1 MKIEFS
7 QKCIRSMFKSEGG
20 YKPRKRPDHETLF
33 GVTLPSYKAYADD
46 YLRYVHALPQ
56 EEQDKLSEPFLKRME
71 EISELK
77 GKAQTHKIQATMR
90 EISHYLQPFNDGTG
104 RTTEKPLKDLSPEKL
119 GIVNGAKDFAR
130 YVLID
135 QHCIKKGF
143 DAYPPGING
152 GMGIREAATEMSFMA
167 GGVARPNWVIAN
179 AMKKCGFIARDEWNT
194 AEFPR
199 VSDPGASR
207 KKTFQGH
214 APEGVPYI
222 TEEYAKAHPGVKAN
236 RWEFAP
242 RYAERDMTKNL
253 AERIKNL
260 SPAERE
266 KLTHEI
272 INEFNDSYIGGIE
285 KSHEKLYATYNE
297 GWEKRIKGWHK
308 LVGTLDADRKN
319 VEKNPYSM
327 QELTVQV
334 MSHDTNSFAEKT
346 PKDFRIHIEIPG
358 KGIVKYLADSDKSSP
373 TYFRSKG
380 PATLPPGVKLI
391 HPGEKMR
398 INGEAMVAKDFTLVW
413 ENQKHAQFML
423 ELNPVNNNLFA
434 WANMRTDPLT
444 GPFLATYP
452 LMDGPYMDGPHL
464 NKQKNGH
471 IFINSNLHDP
481 KTPHVTIESHDG
493 KEKWASD
500 ISPPQSKK
508 HHVAEVD
515 KTELLPSPSTPP
527 RALAQASF
535 VNPVRSI

>member
-1 MKIEFS
+1 
-7 QKCIRSMFKSEGG
+7 MFKSEGG
-20 YKPRKRPDHETLF
+20 YKPPQPPDHETLF

-71 EISELK
+71 EISELE
-77 GKAQTHKIQATMR
+77 GKKQTRKIQATMR

-135 QHCIKKGF
+135 KHCIKKGF
-143 DAYPPGING
+143 LKYPPGIDD

-179 AMKKCGFIARDEWNT
+179 AMHECGFIKDSEWNT

-199 VSDPGASR
+199 VSDAGASR

-222 TEEYAKAHPGVKAN
+222 TEGYAKAHPGVKAN

-242 RYAERDMTKNL
+242 RYAEPAMTENL

-260 SPAERE
+260 SPEQLER
-266 KLTHEI
+266 LTHKVI
-272 INEFNDSYIGGIE
+272 DEFNDSYIGGMK
-285 KSHEKLYATYNE
+285 KSHPNLYAEYNG
-297 GWEKRIKGWHK
+297 GWGKRIKGWHRQ
-308 LVGTLDADRKN
+308 VGTLDEDRKN
-319 VEKNPYSM
+319 VEKHPHSM

-334 MSHDTNSFAEKT
+334 MAHDTNIFAEKT

-358 KGIVKYLADSDKSSP
+358 KGIVKYLAESDDTSP

-391 HPGEKMR
+391 HPGKNMS

-413 ENQKHAQFML
+413 ENEQRAQFML
-423 ELNPVNNNLFA
+423 ELNPMNNNLFA
-434 WANMRTDPLT
+434 WANMHPDSLT

-481 KTPHVTIESHDG
+481 KTPHINIESFDG
-493 KEKWASD
+493 ASKWPSP
-500 ISPPQSKK
+500 ISPPHPKK

-527 RALAQASF
+527 RAVAQASF